1 MAIRVAAKYGPP
13 LEVTDIYNLRTVG
26 SISRAIELSESEG
39 ERYLVPV
46 AGKRETAK
54 VVVVG
59 IANSGGDPISFHD
72 LGREIASRTDEIAL
86 VAVKLPRNLVD
97 TADEM
102 LAEIE
107 RITRKVIEE
116 LTREEKVPVILFGQ
130 CNGSAL
136 AISIAIH
143 LCRQGN
149 PVDALVIGGSLF
161 RPAKASTDLRSDAEI
176 LEGLR
181 SLGASLPRRPDEMA
195 FFLNDFRYD
204 CRMADAY
211 YDWLLERRALAALEG
226 ISAPVCCVVG
236 SEDAIVPNYRE
247 RYRDW
252 GCLSEHVSLVEYEGR
267 GHYLLR
273 DCTRELADTLITLWQ
288 AAARCSRLDG

>member
-1 MAIRVAAKYGPP
+1 
-13 LEVTDIYNLRTVG
+13 
-26 SISRAIELSESEG
+26 
-39 ERYLVPV
+39 
-46 AGKRETAK
+46 
-54 VVVVG
+54 
-59 IANSGGDPISFHD
+59 
-72 LGREIASRTDEIAL
+72 
-86 VAVKLPRNLVD
+86 
-97 TADEM
+97 
-102 LAEIE
+102 
-107 RITRKVIEE
+107 
-116 LTREEKVPVILFGQ
+116 
-130 CNGSAL
+130 L

-211 YDWLLERRALAALEG
+211 FDWLLESRALAALEG

-252 GCLSEHVSLVEYEGR
+252 GCLSEHVSLVEYGGR

-288 AAARCSRLDG
+288 AAARCS